1 MFNLILA
8 LGAAVEAVPL
18 ETSLTSRKNGEF
30 IADRYPPGALKR
42 GEQGRVD
49 FRLVIEPDGS
59 LGSCEVTR
67 SSGFKALDDETCEL
81 IIAHARTRPVRNDS
95 GRRVRAVQAG
105 FINWK
110 LPAGMAPV
118 AAPEPT
124 AAGDQPDKI
133 ICKRIKKTG
142 SLIARSRMCLT
153 AQQWS
158 SQQDES
164 RQLMERLLDKSHTST
179 PGN

>member
-1 MFNLILA
+1 MFTLVLA
-8 LGAAVEAVPL
+8 VSAAVETVPL
-18 ETSLTSRKNGEF
+18 EPSLTSRKNGEF

-42 GEQGRVD
+42 GEQGRVE

-67 SSGFKALDDETCEL
+67 SSGFKALDEETCEL

-110 LPAGMAPV
+110 LPGTANPAVPADQAGL
-118 AAPEPT
+118 EN
-124 AAGDQPDKI
+124 PDKI
-133 ICKRIKKTG
+133 ICKRIRKTG
-142 SLIARSRMCLT
+142 SLVARSRMCLT

-164 RQLMERLLDKSHTST
+164 RRLMERLLDKSHTSSN
-179 PGN
+179 GN